1 MTRMILK
8 VIEKTSQVITLYTVL
23 LQVIDKIQFI
33 FINAYQ
39 VLVIIIVCSVETD
52 LGLIIQIVKFEYK
65 YKRDTILNT
74 INIL

>member
-8 VIEKTSQVITLYTVL
+8 VIEKMNQVITLYTVL

-39 VLVIIIVCSVETD
+39 VLVIIIVCSVE
-52 LGLIIQIVKFEYK
+52 
-65 YKRDTILNT
+65 
-74 INIL
+74 